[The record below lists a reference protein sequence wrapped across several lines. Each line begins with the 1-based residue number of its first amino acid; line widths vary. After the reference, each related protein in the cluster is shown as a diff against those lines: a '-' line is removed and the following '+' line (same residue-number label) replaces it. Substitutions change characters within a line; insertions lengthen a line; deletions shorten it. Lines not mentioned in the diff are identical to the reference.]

1 MNRDNIRRCAA
12 GRMGGDD
19 ALSDEEFDKIIDAI
33 EGRLKE
39 GHTLKSAVDPVVG
52 RLQKEKALAKR
63 NAMLA
68 ASARRR
74 ALVQISRFREGKG
87 SAFTADIGVGGQRG
101 KQGNETGTF
110 EFKGGGEA
118 DIAGL
123 EAWLANSNQRS
134 ALARGGFQA
143 ARAGWQNKLVGEFI
157 RELSKHEDIALFLKP
172 VGTFVTR
179 EGAID
184 RDVAREL
191 WEMSR
196 KRNANVGVTKNPEA
210 LKVAKIVKDYL
221 NLAMY
226 EQNKMG
232 AWIEPVEGF
241 IATQVHVPRKL
252 QKAGYAKW
260 KQYLLEDRGDGKG
273 PRLDVART
281 FYDPTKPPLSESQLD
296 ERLQEVYAN
305 LSSGTFTDDLPVG
318 NEYVFDGS
326 GNAAKKASEHRVL
339 HFRDSDSFV
348 DYNSQFGQ
356 GALFESIVSTL
367 TRAAQVGAMLEKF
380 GPNPDATFKY
390 IEGTIA
396 EANKTNP
403 KVKEYLR
410 SNRWAT
416 FKAAATGEL
425 DAVNNIAFAHVSEGV
440 RVWQR
445 MASLGAAL
453 ISSFGDP
460 VLHATRL
467 EANGVPWA
475 SAIKQQVDGMLVGR
489 ADAQEIAEATAF
501 ALEHLTRDILTAY
514 NEGDGA
520 MKAMGRAQH
529 HFFTVTGLNWWEG
542 ARERAVAAGLSLN
555 AWRNAGKEMSALNPD
570 FRASLVS
577 AGIGKTEW
585 ELIRK
590 HATLDLPDVNGGV
603 IDPNLI
609 RRVTDDELRSAY
621 NMKKSS
627 AAGLDRK
634 RGELERLWR
643 SYLADQLE
651 WTLLK
656 PGLREKA
663 YGAGYNPSAVK
674 GTVVGE
680 GLKQLML
687 FKSYP
692 TQYLQ
697 RVIGSLTE
705 EDKVGR
711 IMLSAVTGRGQNLRM
726 MKLIGSLFVIGTAI
740 VYLRDTLKNRTPRD
754 ITDPRTLM
762 AGMIQGG
769 GLGIYADFLYSAESR
784 VGSGPIG
791 TLAGPTFSDA
801 ELLAD
806 TVVDMRNGIV
816 NFDEKRMKEAGD
828 NAFKFLKSNVPG
840 ANIFWVRPAADYLI
854 WNNVQETLN
863 PGAMMRQRE
872 RMMEG
877 SGQDF
882 LVDPMME

>member
-1 MNRDNIRRCAA
+1 MNRENIRRCAA
-12 GRMGGDD
+12 GRMGDD
-19 ALSDEEFDKIIDAI
+19 ETMSDEQFDRIVDAI
-33 EGRLKE
+33 EGRLRE
-39 GHTLKSAVDPVVG
+39 GHTVQSALDPV
-52 RLQKEKALAKR
+52 LAKLDKEKALAKR

-74 ALVQISRFREGKG
+74 ALVEISRFREGKG
-87 SAFTADIGVGGQRG
+87 SAFTAEIGVGGKKG

-110 EFKGGGEA
+110 MFKGAGVE
-118 DIAGL
+118 DVKGL
-123 EAWLANSNQRS
+123 EAFMANSNRRS
-134 ALARGGFQA
+134 PFARKGFQA
-143 ARAGWQNKLVGEFI
+143 LRAGWQNKLVSEFV
-157 RELSKHEDIALFLKP
+157 RELSKQEDIQLFMKP
-172 VGTFVTR
+172 TGLLVNK
-179 EGAID
+179 EGVLD

-196 KRNANVGVTKNPEA
+196 KRNANVGVTKNAEA
-210 LKVAKIVKDYL
+210 LKVAKIIKQYM
-221 NLAMY
+221 NLAMF
-226 EQNKMG
+226 EQNKVG

-241 IATQVHVPRKL
+241 IATQVHTPRKL
-252 QKAGYAKW
+252 QKMGYDKW
-260 KQYLLEDRGDGKG
+260 KEYLLETREGKG

-281 FYDPTKPPLSESQLD
+281 FYDPASPPLDEKKLD
-296 ERLQEVYAN
+296 ERLRELYGR
-305 LSSGTFTDDLPVG
+305 LSSGSFTDDLPVG
-318 NEYVFDGS
+318 NEFVFKGG
-326 GNAAKKASEHRVL
+326 GNIAKQASEHRTL
-339 HFRDSDSFV
+339 HFTDSDAFI
-348 DYNSQFGQ
+348 DYNALAGNGS
-356 GALFESIVSTL
+356 LFESVISTL
-367 TRAAQVGAMLEKF
+367 TRAAQIGALLEKL
-380 GPNPDATFKY
+380 GPNPEATFKY
-390 IEGTIA
+390 LETTILD
-396 EANKTNP
+396 ANVGNVAVVDYMK
-403 KVKEYLR
+403 

-425 DAVNNIAFAHVSEGV
+425 DAVGNVAFAHVSEGV

-445 MASLGAAL
+445 MSSLGAAL
-453 ISSFGDP
+453 LASLGDP
-460 VLHATRL
+460 LLHASRL

-475 SAIKQQVDGMLVGR
+475 SGIKQQLDAMLVGR
-489 ADAQEIAEATAF
+489 ADAQEVAEATAF
-501 ALEHLTRDILTAY
+501 ALEHMTRDILTAY

-555 AWRNAGKEMSALNPD
+555 AWRNAGSDLSQLPPD
-570 FRASLVS
+570 MRASLVS
-577 AGIGKTEW
+577 AGIGRTEW
-585 ELIRK
+585 DLIRK
-590 HATLDLPDVNGGV
+590 HGALDLPDVNGGV
-603 IDPNLI
+603 IDANLV
-609 RRVTDDELRSAY
+609 RRISDDELRAAY

-627 AAGLDRK
+627 AAALDRK
-634 RGELERLWR
+634 RGEIERLWR

-663 YGAGYNPSAVK
+663 YGAGYNPKAFK
-674 GTVVGE
+674 GTVIGE
-680 GLKQLML
+680 GMKQLML
-687 FKSYP
+687 FKGYP

-697 RVIGSLTE
+697 RVIGSFVE
-705 EDKVGR
+705 EDTVGA
-711 IMLSAVTGRGQNLRM
+711 IMGAAITGKGQTLRM
-726 MKLIGSLFVIGTAI
+726 AKLIGSLFVVGTAI
-740 VYLRDTLKNRTPRD
+740 VYLRDFLKNRTPRD

-784 VGSGPIG
+784 VGSGPLG

-806 TVVDMRNGIV
+806 TFTDMRNGIV
-816 NFDEKRMKEAGD
+816 NFDQKRAKEAGD
-828 NAFKFLKSNVPG
+828 NAFKFLKQNIPG
-840 ANIFWVRPAADYLI
+840 ANVFYVRPAMDYLI

-877 SGQDF
+877 SGQEF